1 MTNLNKTLIG
11 IGVTAIVG
19 GAAFIAT
26 RVVAQKKN
34 QEEADKVAA
43 NPNLYEE
50 TPEQIQEAVDT
61 ANGIMQ
67 KHIDIAT
74 KVVVGGVAVVG
85 YAVTTTL
92 LPKILIKGPKDF
104 NNLPIEKQ
112 REMIKPACERDDVIF
127 SAGESIT
134 YVDKEE

>member
-19 GAAFIAT
+19 GAAVIAT

-85 YAVTTTL
+85 YAVATIL
-92 LPKILIKGPKDF
+92 LPKILIKGLKDS
-104 NNLPIEKQ
+104 NDLPIEKQ
-112 REMIKPACERDDVIF
+112 REMIKPECERDDVIF

-134 YVDKEE
+134 YVVKEE